1 MRALITAFGSLPLHP
16 QLAVVACVLCLLSN
30 LALVGLAAQSSSHT
44 QASLQDA
51 YGQAVVEQLA
61 RRLSTEMAAG
71 DRLGIAGEL
80 SRLVDQDG
88 ISSARVVDTEARE
101 LAAAGKLVGQEY
113 PFRATVLIAGDQA
126 GVAEVA
132 LNTATQDST
141 RFRFLLSLSG
151 LAVLLSI
158 GVFAA
163 TRTLA
168 SRLGK
173 NLQAVTDELGGI
185 TESGVNSG
193 NEVQALKA
201 QVASLPLE
209 LLKTPGPPRENQDE
223 HYVDTTLVFIH
234 FRSLP
239 GYVDTVDEQRLQ
251 RYVAHI
257 HRMVYG
263 AAGFYAGQLE
273 VVRQLGVAVWFS
285 GSHPIASP
293 AVRAASCAWLIQQST
308 AKLEQRLRLSVGL
321 GLAIGGSELGRG
333 DDQDIYPGLYTQAS
347 VDELQE
353 LAAQAGA
360 DIRVSAFVL
369 QDLDFTTRVATET
382 RGDQH
387 ILSGFSAGHRDLVER
402 QRAILSRALFTE
414 EAADQADSF

>member
-1 MRALITAFGSLPLHP
+1 M
-16 QLAVVACVLCLLSN
+16 
-30 LALVGLAAQSSSHT
+30 
-44 QASLQDA
+44 
-51 YGQAVVEQLA
+51 
-61 RRLSTEMAAG
+61 
-71 DRLGIAGEL
+71 
-80 SRLVDQDG
+80 
-88 ISSARVVDTEARE
+88 
-101 LAAAGKLVGQEY
+101 
-113 PFRATVLIAGDQA
+113 
-126 GVAEVA
+126 
-132 LNTATQDST
+132 
-141 RFRFLLSLSG
+141 
-151 LAVLLSI
+151 
-158 GVFAA
+158 
-163 TRTLA
+163 
-168 SRLGK
+168 
-173 NLQAVTDELGGI
+173 
-185 TESGVNSG
+185 
-193 NEVQALKA
+193 
-201 QVASLPLE
+201 
-209 LLKTPGPPRENQDE
+209 
-223 HYVDTTLVFIH
+223 DTTLVFIH